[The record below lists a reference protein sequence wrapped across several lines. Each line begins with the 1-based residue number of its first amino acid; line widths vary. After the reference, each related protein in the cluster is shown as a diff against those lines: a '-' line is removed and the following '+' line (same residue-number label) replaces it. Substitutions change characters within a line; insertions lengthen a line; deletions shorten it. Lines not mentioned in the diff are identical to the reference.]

1 MARGGIN
8 KALVKQAREAVLN
21 KGQNPS
27 IDAVRVEL
35 GNTGSKST
43 IHRYLREVEEESSAR
58 LGDEVLLSQPIKELV
73 GRLASCLKEEAQTII
88 TENQN
93 RYDQQVKTLISK
105 VGELENM
112 LAKSQTEIQ
121 NKDHELSNVLAE
133 LSDRQASENA
143 LKAQVI
149 ETQQAE
155 ARLKSVLDEKQVH
168 IDSLE
173 EKHRHNRDATEHY
186 RQSVKEQREQDQRRH
201 EQQVQQLQAEIR
213 TLNQTISVKQT
224 DITQLNKDNGR
235 LVAELGSAQKTAVTL
250 ESAHSKLQGQFDSLA
265 LTESSLEEQVT
276 KMKAQCIELESLKE
290 NIEKLRSWK
299 EVEQVN
305 RAKLEAEVAFKTDM
319 IDRLMSEKNRN
330 TGEPTDKENGYQSAK
345 DK

>member
-73 GRLASCLKEEAQTII
+73 GRLDSCLKEEAQTII

-173 EKHRHNRDATEHY
+173 EKHRHNRDAI
-186 RQSVKEQREQDQRRH
+186 V
-201 EQQVQQLQAEIR
+201 
-213 TLNQTISVKQT
+213 NQ
-224 DITQLNKDNGR
+224 
-235 LVAELGSAQKTAVTL
+235 
-250 ESAHSKLQGQFDSLA
+250 
-265 LTESSLEEQVT
+265 
-276 KMKAQCIELESLKE
+276 
-290 NIEKLRSWK
+290 
-299 EVEQVN
+299 
-305 RAKLEAEVAFKTDM
+305 
-319 IDRLMSEKNRN
+319 
-330 TGEPTDKENGYQSAK
+330 
-345 DK
+345 

>member
-58 LGDEVLLSQPIKELV
+58 LDDEALLSLPIKELI

-93 RYDQQVKTLISK
+93 RYDQQVKILTSK
-105 VGELENM
+105 VGEVENM
-112 LAKSQTEIQ
+112 LAKSQTELQ
-121 NKDHELSNVLAE
+121 NKDHELSNVLGE

-155 ARLKSVLDEKQVH
+155 TRLKSVLDEKQVH

-173 EKHRHNRDATEHY
+173 EKHRHNRDAMEHY
-186 RQSVKEQREQDQRRH
+186 RQSVKEQREQDLRSH
-201 EQQVQQLQAEIR
+201 EHQVQQLQAEIR

-235 LVAELGSAQKTAVTL
+235 LVAELGTAQKAAVTL
-250 ESAHSKLQGQFDSLA
+250 EAAHSKLQGQFDLLA
-265 LTESSLEEQVT
+265 LREGSLEEQLT

-305 RAKLEAEVAFKTDM
+305 FAKLEAEVTVKTDM
-319 IDRLMSEKNRN
+319 IDRLMGGKNRN
-330 TGEPTDKENGYQSAK
+330 TGDATGKESSDQSAK

>member
-1 MARGGIN
+1 LARP
-8 KALVKQAREAVLN
+8 Q
-21 KGQNPS
+21 
-27 IDAVRVEL
+27 L

-43 IHRYLREVEEESSAR
+43 IHRYLREIEEESSAR
-58 LGDEVLLSQPIKELV
+58 LDDEALLSQPIKELI

-93 RYDQQVKTLISK
+93 RYDQEVKALTSK

-112 LAKSQTEIQ
+112 LAKSKTEIQ
-121 NKDHELSNVLAE
+121 NKAHELSNALAE
-133 LSDRQASENA
+133 LSDSQASENA
-143 LKAQVI
+143 LKTQVI
-149 ETQQAE
+149 ETQQTE
-155 ARLKSVLDEKQVH
+155 TRLKSVLDEKQVH

-173 EKHRHNRDATEHY
+173 EKHRHNRDAMEHY

-235 LVAELGSAQKTAVTL
+235 LVAELGIAQKAAVAL
-250 ESAHSKLQGQFDSLA
+250 EVAHNKLQGQFDSLT
-265 LTESSLEEQVT
+265 LKENSLEEQLT
-276 KMKAQCIELESLKE
+276 KMKTQCIELESLKD

-299 EVEQVN
+299 EVEQVSL
-305 RAKLEAEVAFKTDM
+305 AKLEAEVTVKTDI
-319 IDRLMSEKNRN
+319 IDRLMSDKNRN
-330 TGEPTDKENGYQSAK
+330 ASDPADK
-345 DK
+345 

>member
-43 IHRYLREVEEESSAR
+43 IHRYLREVEEESSVR
-58 LGDEVLLSQPIKELV
+58 LDDEALLSQPIKELV

-93 RYDQQVKTLISK
+93 RYDHEVKALTSK
-105 VGELENM
+105 VGELENI
-112 LAKSQTEIQ
+112 LAKSKTDIQ
-121 NKDHELSNVLAE
+121 NKDHELSNALAE
-133 LSDRQASENA
+133 LSDRQASENV
-143 LKAQVI
+143 LKTRVI
-149 ETQQAE
+149 ETQQSE
-155 ARLKSVLDEKQVH
+155 TRLKSVLDEKQVH

-173 EKHRHNRDATEHY
+173 EKHRHNRDAMDHY

-201 EQQVQQLQAEIR
+201 DQQVQQIQAEIR
-213 TLNQTISVKQT
+213 TLSQTISVKQT

-235 LVAELGSAQKTAVTL
+235 LVAELGAAQKAALMFEATQ
-250 ESAHSKLQGQFDSLA
+250 SRLQGKFDLLVLRESL
-265 LTESSLEEQVT
+265 LEEQLT
-276 KMKAQCIELESLKE
+276 KVKDQCIELESLKE
-290 NIEKLRSWK
+290 NIERLRSWK

-305 RAKLEAEVAFKTDM
+305 LVRLEAEVAVKTDM
-319 IDRLMSEKNRN
+319 IDRLVSETNRN
-330 TGEPTDKENGYQSAK
+330 TGDQANDGSRDQR
-345 DK
+345 

>member
-1 MARGGIN
+1 MARP
-8 KALVKQAREAVLN
+8 Q
-21 KGQNPS
+21 
-27 IDAVRVEL
+27 L

-43 IHRYLREVEEESSAR
+43 IHRYLREIEEESSAR
-58 LGDEVLLSQPIKELV
+58 LDDEALLSQPIKELI

-93 RYDQQVKTLISK
+93 RYDQEVKALTSK

-112 LAKSQTEIQ
+112 LAKSKTEIQ
-121 NKDHELSNVLAE
+121 NKAHELSNALAE
-133 LSDRQASENA
+133 LSDSQASENA
-143 LKAQVI
+143 LKTQVI
-149 ETQQAE
+149 ETQQTE
-155 ARLKSVLDEKQVH
+155 TRLKSVLDEKQVH

-173 EKHRHNRDATEHY
+173 EKHRHNRDAMEHY

-235 LVAELGSAQKTAVTL
+235 LVAELGIAQKAAVAL
-250 ESAHSKLQGQFDSLA
+250 EVAHNKLQGQFDSLT
-265 LTESSLEEQVT
+265 LKENSLEEQLT
-276 KMKAQCIELESLKE
+276 KMKTQCIELESLKD

-299 EVEQVN
+299 EVEQVSL
-305 RAKLEAEVAFKTDM
+305 AKLEAEVTVKTDI
-319 IDRLMSEKNRN
+319 IDRLMSDKNRN
-330 TGEPTDKENGYQSAK
+330 ASDPADK
-345 DK
+345 